1 MFLNEVEQNKLSK
14 NKISIIN
21 NQYKKR
27 KNYSKNYTY
36 LTKKASSFNEKEE
49 EERIS
54 LTEHSNILSEYEK
67 ELNFLCMKRK
77 NINVIDNNTI
87 SNENSDNY
95 KSVILCPDNK
105 ISDLQR
111 KKYNNKK
118 HINHQKE
125 HNDIVKM
132 SELFK
137 LYHYLF
143 IKSGLDCLKPSRFI
157 DYFANEINETDLN
170 LISREHKINFDHM
183 RKIAL
188 NLKKE
193 DENILIYKIINEYF
207 HCSFKNSIIEK
218 LIEKMNKI
226 LINKNNNYIETK
238 NNNNISNNAKDNNSF
253 SCNYDSFDK
262 SSKYKRDKSS
272 YSNILVEKLKNNN
285 YNSSLSLTNDIDFL
299 KSIIYMSNKHSQ
311 NINKKNIT
319 DKTIIKS
326 LNEYRELLKSFRE
339 ENKESSNIND
349 INYLN
354 DLLTNKKLKKYINKK
369 LISIKESFNNNILNI
384 LDKNNFHK
392 IINLLLINYK
402 KEDKNKVDLINNLQS
417 NEKINDNDISFFLLL
432 INFMIGIT
440 VITTYPNLINKNDFG
455 LLNTFFQYIKQFNF
469 DSNKKVRKRT
479 KPKIKKLKN
488 KEKNNHKIK
497 IRIDSNEGSL
507 NDNSISLVEEQK
519 LEEENKI
526 LEQKIEEEQENK
538 IQKNNKIIKI
548 FLDKN
553 NELSISDNNLNFN
566 TIKLSNKDNDN
577 KINNNYIVEHD
588 NIDSDNRNYLHY
600 NLIKNKKNSFK
611 VKYKSKI
618 ENTINKT
625 LKENNELLNCN
636 ILNNDNIYS
645 NDNLNIFQKKLLNEL
660 SLGNDIFKISYAK
673 SKENKE
679 LISNNNEKDIEVNNK
694 ITINIDEEIRKI
706 NVENNLINSNNNNNF
721 ETKIIKKK
729 GNKIIIFSE
738 DFFEENKNDSN
749 NINL

>member
-21 NQYKKR
+21 NQYKKK
-27 KNYSKNYTY
+27 KNYSKNYSY
-36 LTKKASSFNEKEE
+36 VTKKASFFNEKEE

-54 LTEHSNILSEYEK
+54 LTEHSNILCEYEK

-77 NINVIDNNTI
+77 NINILDNNTI

-95 KSVILCPDNK
+95 KNLIICPDNK
-105 ISDLQR
+105 IPDLQR

-118 HINHQKE
+118 NISPQKE

-137 LYHYLF
+137 LYHCLLV
-143 IKSGLDCLKPSRFI
+143 KSGFDYLKPSRFL
-157 DYFANEINETDLN
+157 DYLANEINESDLN
-170 LISREHKINFDHM
+170 LIPREHKINFEHM
-183 RKIAL
+183 KKIAL
-188 NLKKE
+188 NLKNE
-193 DENILIYKIINEYF
+193 DENTLINKIINAYF
-207 HCSFKNSIIEK
+207 HCSFKNSILEK

-226 LINKNNNYIETK
+226 LINKNNNYIESK
-238 NNNNISNNAKDNNSF
+238 DNNNISNNVKDNNSF

-262 SSKYKRDKSS
+262 SSKYKKDKFS

-285 YNSSLSLTNDIDFL
+285 YNSSLSLTNDIEIL

-354 DLLTNKKLKKYINKK
+354 DLLTNKKLKKYINNK
-369 LISIKESFNNNILNI
+369 LINIKKSFNNNILNI
-384 LDKNNFHK
+384 LDKNIFHK
-392 IINLLLINYK
+392 IINLLFINYK
-402 KEDKNKVDLINNLQS
+402 KEDKNKADLINNLKS

-440 VITTYPNLINKNDFG
+440 VITTYPNLINENDFG
-455 LLNTFFQYIKQFNF
+455 LLNIFLHYIKQFDF

-479 KPKIKKLKN
+479 KQKIKKLKN

-497 IRIDSNEGSL
+497 IRIDSNEESL
-507 NDNSISLVEEQK
+507 NDNSISLIEEQK

-526 LEQKIEEEQENK
+526 QEQKLEEEQENK

-566 TIKLSNKDNDN
+566 TIKISNKDNDN
-577 KINNNYIVEHD
+577 KINNNYNVEHD
-588 NIDSDNRNYLHY
+588 NIDSDNRNYFHY
-600 NLIKNKKNSFK
+600 NLIKNKKKSFK

-679 LISNNNEKDIEVNNK
+679 LINNNNEKDIEVNNK

-706 NVENNLINSNNNNNF
+706 NIENNLINSNNNNNF

-738 DFFEENKNDSN
+738 DFFEEDKNDSN